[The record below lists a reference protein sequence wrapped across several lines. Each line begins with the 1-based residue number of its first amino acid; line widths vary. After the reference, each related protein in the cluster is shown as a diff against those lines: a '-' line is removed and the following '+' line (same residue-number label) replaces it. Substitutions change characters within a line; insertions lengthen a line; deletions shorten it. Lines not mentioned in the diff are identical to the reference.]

1 MVCERIRR
9 PQLLLALLLAIA
21 VALSVPAAG
30 HAAEHGKLE
39 FAGVLERGSGYGT
52 GTGSDPVRML
62 QRRLRQLGVRPGPV
76 DGFYGPLT
84 QSAVER
90 FQQRHGLAVDGIVG
104 RKTTRWLNAPAG
116 QPATAPAHHETQPGN
131 VERKSPAPQVRA
143 ESAGEVQSAR
153 PAPAGVASRAAPD
166 AGTGIPPEAVALVAA
181 LAGLFLVM
189 GLSRRREAS
198 VNFGLVCAALLGVFG
213 IGAAAGA
220 MFATE
225 AAPDGVDEATAQT
238 GALLGQPAT
247 ADRASATRV
256 RRARVARAKPRVAAS
271 ARSSAGSASA
281 PASSTGRVY
290 AAPPSALAKLAPAA
304 PAAPAA
310 RPRSAAPARAA
321 PAPTAPESGRTS
333 PVQRAAPV
341 TSAPVTYVVQPGDSL
356 SNIAMIE
363 LGAGSSGASLEAA
376 VAQLAQLNLDGR
388 IRSGDPNVL
397 EAGEELR
404 LR

>member
-9 PQLLLALLLAIA
+9 PQLLLASLLAIA

-30 HAAEHGKLE
+30 HAAERGKLE

-76 DGFYGPLT
+76 DGLYGPLT

-143 ESAGEVQSAR
+143 ESAGETQSAR

-166 AGTGIPPEAVALVAA
+166 AGTGIPPEALALVAA
-181 LAGLFLVM
+181 LAGLFLVI
-189 GLSRRREAS
+189 GLTRRREAS

-225 AAPDGVDEATAQT
+225 AAPDGADEATAQT

-247 ADRASATRV
+247 AARASATHA

-281 PASSTGRVY
+281 PASSTGHVY
-290 AAPPSALAKLAPAA
+290 AAPASALATLEPAA
-304 PAAPAA
+304 PDVPAA

-321 PAPTAPESGRTS
+321 PAPTARESGRTS
-333 PVQRAAPV
+333 PVQRATPV

-356 SNIAMIE
+356 SNIARIE
-363 LGAGSSGASLEAA
+363 LAAGSSGASLEAA
-376 VAQLAQLNLDGR
+376 VAQLTQLNLDGR

-397 EAGEELR
+397 EVGEELR

>member
-9 PQLLLALLLAIA
+9 PQLLLASLLAIA

-30 HAAEHGKLE
+30 HAAERGKLE

-76 DGFYGPLT
+76 DGLYGPLT

-143 ESAGEVQSAR
+143 ESAGEPQSAR
-153 PAPAGVASRAAPD
+153 PAPAGDASRAAPD
-166 AGTGIPPEAVALVAA
+166 AGTGIPPEALALIAA

-247 ADRASATRV
+247 AARASATHA

-281 PASSTGRVY
+281 PASSTGHVY
-290 AAPPSALAKLAPAA
+290 AAPASALATLEPAA
-304 PAAPAA
+304 PDVPAA

-321 PAPTAPESGRTS
+321 PAPTRESGRTS
-333 PVQRAAPV
+333 PVQRATPV

-356 SNIAMIE
+356 SNIARIE
-363 LGAGSSGASLEAA
+363 LAAGSSGASLEAA
-376 VAQLAQLNLDGR
+376 VAQLTQLNLDGR

-397 EAGEELR
+397 EVGEELR